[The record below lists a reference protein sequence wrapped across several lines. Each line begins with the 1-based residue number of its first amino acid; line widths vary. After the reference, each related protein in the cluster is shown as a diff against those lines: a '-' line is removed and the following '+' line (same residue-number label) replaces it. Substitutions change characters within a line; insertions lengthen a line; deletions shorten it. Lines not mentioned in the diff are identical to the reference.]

1 MHFILLLF
9 FRNLRLDYIG
19 IFPRSIL
26 APDLTFD
33 TTVLEQLREQHYVIN
48 IGRKTDRH
56 VQP

>member
-1 MHFILLLF
+1 MHFIIPP
-9 FRNLRLDYIG
+9 RNLRVDWIG
-19 IFPRSIL
+19 VFPRSIL

-33 TTVLEQLREQHYVIN
+33 TTVLESLREQHYVIN